1 MSFFDELFGFA
12 ETTGDEIRALLDL
25 SGTTLTSQVNGRSF
39 EVGTLTTPSLDEL
52 REQDPSESSQIRVSE
67 IVADVQDLHRDPANA
82 GAFFQVASQFNLLEM
97 VSPYRTPEEG
107 VGQYE
112 QDLTQ
117 GPACAIACGAGT
129 VYRNWLVPVN
139 GRPGQTSTRQI
150 DCLSD
155 LGDAFGADAWT
166 MENGY
171 ALATRDGLEQIHNE
185 IESSWGADRDEFMEL
200 LRIGIQRDTE
210 VTLSGAGHLVTQA
223 YCSALPVAY
232 SDHGSYAWEPFARLV
247 LDASYEATMR
257 AAWQNA
263 ERTGNRS
270 VFLTMLGGGAFGNDT
285 QWILDA
291 MSRALD
297 IFAHADLDVQIV
309 SYGSPVPELQPL
321 LR

>member
-97 VSPYRTPEEG
+97 VGPYRTPEEG

-185 IESSWGADRDEFMEL
+185 IESSWGAGRDEFMEL

>member
-1 MSFFDELFGFA
+1 MSFFDELFGFP
-12 ETTGDEIRALLDL
+12 ETTGAEICAQLELNE
-25 SGTTLTSQVNGRSF
+25 TTLTSLVNGRSF
-39 EVGTLTTPSLDEL
+39 EVGTLTTPSLEEL
-52 REQDPSESSQIRVSE
+52 REHEPSESGQLQVSE
-67 IVADVQDLHRDPANA
+67 IVADVQDLHRDPENA

-150 DCLSD
+150 ECLSD
-155 LGDAFGADAWT
+155 LGDAFGADAWA

-232 SDHGSYAWEPFARLV
+232 SDHGSHAWEPFARLV

-285 QWILDA
+285 DWIIDA

-309 SYGSPVPELQPL
+309 SYGSPVPALRPL